1 MVIRNEQTEK
11 IRVGG
16 RNRLFTVFFETVPSD
31 QNMMKP
37 QMRNSY
43 EFRLVQVSS
52 YSGQTVLGKKVSV
65 SA

>member
-1 MVIRNEQTEK
+1 MTDIGN
-11 IRVGG
+11 
-16 RNRLFTVFFETVPSD
+16 NRHIPSD

-52 YSGQTVLGKKVSV
+52 YSGQTVESFDFTENDP
-65 SA
+65 

>member
-1 MVIRNEQTEK
+1 MRDLQ
-11 IRVGG
+11 
-16 RNRLFTVFFETVPSD
+16 SD

-52 YSGQTVLGKKVSV
+52 YSGQTVESEKTWLDKCLTS
-65 SA
+65 S